1 MDNIVEALILWKNNI
16 IRYSIHVALYI
27 LHIFIIHVSY
37 YRGIFL
43 PLGRLMSNIKTLFY
57 VDKVEIIKATNRE
70 YQQTFYDV
78 LVMIGLINNA
88 YLFVKQ
94 FLRNLLVELPM
105 TMVFLINR

>member
-16 IRYSIHVALYI
+16 IRYGIHVALYI

-70 YQQTFYDV
+70 YQQTFYV
-78 LVMIGLINNA
+78 
-88 YLFVKQ
+88 Q
-94 FLRNLLVELPM
+94 
-105 TMVFLINR
+105 

>member
-1 MDNIVEALILWKNNI
+1 MITFNEI
-16 IRYSIHVALYI
+16 IQFEGSSEVVVTCSHVVFISIHVALYI

-70 YQQTFYDV
+70 YQQTFYI
-78 LVMIGLINNA
+78 MQII
-88 YLFVKQ
+88 LF
-94 FLRNLLVELPM
+94 
-105 TMVFLINR
+105 